1 MDKITFVYRSSEL
14 RLTEAKVLYL
24 EQLFAVSRMIYNRL
38 TAQVQSLSDI
48 KATSWNPSFDDCEA
62 LVLKMMNESEGI
74 IYDMMI
80 PSLTKSVISAWLSE
94 WADFR
99 EKRSR
104 RPVFRTSRVDQTLW
118 LLSADLFHK
127 KGDEVYVL
135 DERFDLT
142 RSEVSFNH
150 KATAAAV
157 RRITGRYYV
166 TILQEKVTKTVH
178 HTQDDVMTR
187 WGDRI
192 LELEQKISEMSSA
205 CQDFATFQI
214 RRQPMTLQLH
224 RLRKIALH
232 RIVRTCDEKARLQSE
247 QTEAYDEVEVFEEVK
262 PAIPLYH

>member
-38 TAQVQSLSDI
+38 TIQVQSLSDT
-48 KATSWNPSFDDCEA
+48 KAAAWNPSFDECEA
-62 LVLKMMNESEGI
+62 LVLKMMNESEGMV
-74 IYDMMI
+74 YDMMI

-104 RPVFRTSRVDQTLW
+104 RPIFRTSRMDQTLW

-127 KGDEVYVL
+127 KGDEIYVL
-135 DERFDLT
+135 DEKFDLT

-157 RRITGRYYV
+157 RRIAGRYYV
-166 TILQEKVTKTVH
+166 TILQEKVAKTAH
-178 HTQDDVMTR
+178 HTQDEVMTR

-192 LELEQKISEMSSA
+192 LELERRISEMSSS
-205 CQDFATFQI
+205 CPDFATFQV
-214 RRQPMTLQLH
+214 RRQPMMLQLH

-232 RIVRTCDEKARLQSE
+232 RIVRMCDEKARLQSE
-247 QTEAYDEVEVFEEVK
+247 QTEVYEEVEVFEDVK
-262 PAIPLYH
+262 PAVPIYH